1 MDGQV
6 RFAVIG
12 AGGFARFAVSQ
23 FAQHPNA
30 KLVGV
35 YDSNEESSASF
46 NAAHPGAKVHESVE
60 RLLAD
65 PAVDLVYI
73 ASPPFLHYEQSLAAL
88 NAGKHVI
95 CEKPAAIELPHAQE
109 LSRCADHKGLL
120 FVVNLMQ
127 RYNPLYDTVET
138 LIDRQMLGS
147 FIHGFFENYASDE
160 PLPPGHWFWD
170 EAKSGGIF
178 IEHGVH
184 FFDMFAG
191 WLGDGELAAAQRL
204 ERQGQRG
211 IWDIAQCEVI
221 YQGNAPVHFFH
232 GFNQPRILDR
242 QQMRLQFERGDITLE
257 EWVPNRLV
265 LHAACTRAES
275 EQLQALF
282 PAATM
287 TVLERWDAPQHAHGR
302 FKPIE
307 YDRKIRLDTGVIQP
321 KLAVYETLLRAMFDD
336 QLRWLA
342 DRSHKRK
349 IDAGNAIRS
358 LAVAVDADRV
368 AKCQRLTG
376 AGC

>member
-1 MDGQV
+1 MDDKVG
-6 RFAVIG
+6 FAVIG

-23 FAQHPNA
+23 FAKHPDA
-30 KLVGV
+30 QLVGV
-35 YDSNEESSASF
+35 YDSNAESIASF
-46 NAAHPGAKVHESVE
+46 QAAHPGTKVHESAE
-60 RLLAD
+60 QLLAD

-73 ASPPFLHYEQSLAAL
+73 GSPPFLHYEQSLATL

-109 LSRCADHKGLL
+109 LSRCADDNGLL

-127 RYNPLYDTVET
+127 RYNLLYEAVGT
-138 LIDRQMLGS
+138 LMDAQMLGA
-147 FIHGFFENYASDE
+147 FVHGYFENYASDE
-160 PLPPGHWFWD
+160 PLPHGHWFWD
-170 EAKSGGIF
+170 DAKSGGIF

-184 FFDMFAG
+184 FFDMFTG
-191 WLGDGELAAAQRL
+191 WLGNGEVAAAQRL
-204 ERQGQRG
+204 ERQGEPG

-265 LHAACTRAES
+265 LHALCTQAES
-275 EQLQALF
+275 ERLQALF

-287 TVLERWDAPQHAHGR
+287 TVLERWDAPQHARGR
-302 FKPIE
+302 FKSIE

-336 QLRWLA
+336 QLQWLS

-349 IDAGNAIRS
+349 IDASNAVQS
-358 LAVAVDADRV
+358 LAVAVDADRM
-368 AKCQRLTG
+368 AKERLTDPVG
-376 AGC
+376 